1 MKKLLS
7 LLLLSPLVVGEEEKL
22 SNESSYKYLP
32 LSDKSSYIYLDCGDE
47 TPTMYRQHL
56 LLRVMPEVSVET
68 LDDNL
73 KWSRDSMQVID
84 LDEYFTEGKAGYYKI
99 TRDTLKLRIIEKW
112 GTGYQTFECFI
123 TSKEKIVEEINL
135 IKNKK
140 KSKQKI

>member
-1 MKKLLS
+1 LPSNENMKKLLS
-7 LLLLSPLVVGEEEKL
+7 LLLLSPLVVGEEEK
-22 SNESSYKYLP
+22 

-68 LDDNL
+68 LDDSL

-84 LDEYFTEGKAGYYKI
+84 LDEYFTEGKAGYYTI
-99 TRDTLKLRIIEKW
+99 TRDTLKLRISKKW
-112 GTGYQTFECFI
+112 GSGSETFECFI
-123 TSKEKIVEEINL
+123 TSKEKVVEEINL
-135 IKNKK
+135 IKTKK

>member
-22 SNESSYKYLP
+22 SNE
-32 LSDKSSYIYLDCGDE
+32 SSYIYLDCGDE

-73 KWSRDSMQVID
+73 KWRRDDMQVID
-84 LDEYFTEGKAGYYKI
+84 LDVYFTEGRAGYYRI
-99 TRDTLKLRIIEKW
+99 TRDTLKLLMMPKVW
-112 GTGYQTFECFI
+112 GSGPKTFECFV
-123 TSKEKIVEEINL
+123 TSKEKVVEEINL
-135 IKNKK
+135 IKTKK

>member
-7 LLLLSPLVVGEEEKL
+7 LLLLSPLVAGGEEKL
-22 SNESSYKYLP
+22 SNESSYKYLL

-73 KWSRDSMQVID
+73 KWSRHSMQVIN
-84 LDEYFTEGKAGYYKI
+84 LDEYFTEGKAGYYTI
-99 TRDTLKLRIIEKW
+99 TRDTLKLRISKKW
-112 GTGYQTFECFI
+112 GSGSETFECFI
-123 TSKEKIVEEINL
+123 TNKEKVVEEINL
-135 IKNKK
+135 IKTKK

>member
-1 MKKLLS
+1 MKKLLF

-22 SNESSYKYLP
+22 SNESSYKYLL

-73 KWSRDSMQVID
+73 KWNRSRTQVID
-84 LDEYFTEGKAGYYKI
+84 LDEYFTEGKAGYYRI
-99 TRDTLKLRIIEKW
+99 TRDTLKLRISKKSSLGSE
-112 GTGYQTFECFI
+112 TFECFI
-123 TSKEKIVEEINL
+123 TNKEKVVEEINL
-135 IKNKK
+135 IKTKK

>member
-22 SNESSYKYLP
+22 SNESSYKYLL

-73 KWSRDSMQVID
+73 KWSRHSMQVID
-84 LDEYFTEGKAGYYKI
+84 LDEYFTEGKAGYYTI
-99 TRDTLKLRIIEKW
+99 TRDTLKLRISKKW
-112 GTGYQTFECFI
+112 GSGSETFECFI
-123 TSKEKIVEEINL
+123 TNKEKVVEEINL
-135 IKNKK
+135 IKTKK